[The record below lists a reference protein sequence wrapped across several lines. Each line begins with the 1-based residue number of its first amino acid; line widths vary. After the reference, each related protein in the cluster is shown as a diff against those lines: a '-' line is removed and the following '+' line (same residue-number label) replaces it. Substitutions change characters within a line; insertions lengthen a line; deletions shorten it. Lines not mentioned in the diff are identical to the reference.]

1 MTVQVDI
8 VSAERE
14 IFSGEAEMV
23 FAPAIL
29 GEVGIAP
36 GHAPMLSRLGP
47 GEVRLRLAN
56 SEESSFYVS
65 GGLLEVQPKV
75 VTILSDTAERAEDL
89 DESLVFKAKEAREKC
104 DYLRNRVLEI
114 TQRQNARLIDPVNQ
128 LRLIARKELL
138 HGPRDPIH
146 FNRKG
151 YIAFAEAILPDVKI
165 LYSSKLIKPASK
177 FNN

>member
-47 GEVRLRLAN
+47 GEVRLRLLN
-56 SEESSFYVS
+56 SQESSFYVS

-89 DESLVFKAKEAREKC
+89 DESLVLKAKEAAETALADTDATI
-104 DYLRNRVLEI
+104 DYAKARIELAETIAQLQTIQRLRGR
-114 TQRQNARLIDPVNQ
+114 TAR
-128 LRLIARKELL
+128 
-138 HGPRDPIH
+138 
-146 FNRKG
+146 
-151 YIAFAEAILPDVKI
+151 
-165 LYSSKLIKPASK
+165 
-177 FNN
+177 